1 MFPFEMVPISKIR
14 KEMKFSYFIQHL
26 FIDKNLTFL
35 GINSFYFTV
44 IRTFPKNIKHQLTVF
59 FYSLLQPSTRPET
72 DFTLDLPRA
81 EQLRIKMQQEKK
93 FRCRCRFM
101 LAFFGLAF
109 FLMTVVIFSLML
121 SRGKRMF
128 GSMMTL

>member
-1 MFPFEMVPISKIR
+1 MSFEHFQKIS
-14 KEMKFSYFIQHL
+14 EY
-26 FIDKNLTFL
+26 
-35 GINSFYFTV
+35 
-44 IRTFPKNIKHQLTVF
+44 QLTVF
-59 FYSLLQPSTRPET
+59 CILYSLLQPSTRPET
-72 DFTLDLPRA
+72 DFTLDVPRA